1 MNNNNTIAVGA
12 SVGTFIF
19 VASVAVF
26 IIAFLIILNHRKTNR
41 FSLKEKEPYW
51 STQSRS
57 NDIDYASTVAPT
69 DNENLGVELES
80 KYNSEGRPV

>member
-1 MNNNNTIAVGA
+1 MDDNIIAVGA
-12 SVGTFIF
+12 SVGAFIF
-19 VASVAVF
+19 VASIAVF
-26 IIAFLIILNHRKTNR
+26 IIAVLIILNHWKT
-41 FSLKEKEPYW
+41 SGYSMKESW

-80 KYNSEGRPV
+80 KYNSEGRTV